1 MNLSLQGIGMTSLRT
16 RERMI
21 KRLSEQGIHNKKI
34 LEIMR
39 DTPRHIFMDEALASR
54 AYEDTALPIGYNQ
67 TISQPYIVAK
77 MTELLLGST
86 GHLAKVLE
94 IGTGCGYQTAIL
106 AQLVDHVYS
115 IERILPLQRKAKG
128 YLWDLKLTN
137 ISYLYND
144 GNLGW
149 PDYAPFDGI
158 LASAAPA
165 EIPLILL
172 QQLAIGGVMV
182 IPIGTSGQ
190 QTLQRVTRKTSGY
203 DIEELEAVTFVP
215 FFIRKRI
222 NKNVNAQ
229 VIFISKRSRPKVQY
243 VNAK

>member
-1 MNLSLQGIGMTSLRT
+1 MNPSLQGIGMTSLRT

-39 DTPRHIFMDEALASR
+39 DTPRHIFMDEALSSR

-77 MTELLLGST
+77 MTELLLGSS
-86 GHLAKVLE
+86 GHLGKVLE

-115 IERILPLQRKAKG
+115 IERILPLQKKAKSH
-128 YLWDLKLTN
+128 LWDLKLKN

-144 GNLGW
+144 GNQGW
-149 PDYAPFDGI
+149 PDYALFDGI

-165 EIPLILL
+165 EIPPILL

-182 IPIGTSGQ
+182 IPIGISGQ
-190 QTLQRVTRKTSGY
+190 QTLKRVTRTESGF
-203 DIEELEAVTFVP
+203 DIEELEDVTFVP
-215 FFIRKRI
+215 FLSGKE
-222 NKNVNAQ
+222 
-229 VIFISKRSRPKVQY
+229 
-243 VNAK
+243 

>member
-1 MNLSLQGIGMTSLRT
+1 MTLSLQGIGMTSLRT

-21 KRLSEQGIHNKKI
+21 KRLSDQGIHNKRL

-39 DTPRHIFMDEALASR
+39 DTPRHIFMDEALSSR

-86 GHLAKVLE
+86 GHLGKVLE

-137 ISYLYND
+137 ISFLYSD

-165 EIPLILL
+165 EIPPVLL
-172 QQLAIGGVMV
+172 QQLAVGGVMV

-215 FFIRKRI
+215 FLSGKE
-222 NKNVNAQ
+222 
-229 VIFISKRSRPKVQY
+229 
-243 VNAK
+243 

>member
-1 MNLSLQGIGMTSLRT
+1 MTLSLQGIGMTSLRT

-21 KRLSEQGIHNKKI
+21 KRLLGQGIHNEKV

-77 MTELLLGST
+77 MTELLLRSSD
-86 GHLAKVLE
+86 HLGKVLE

-106 AQLVDHVYS
+106 ANLVDQVYS
-115 IERILPLQRKAKG
+115 IERILPLQKKAKSN
-128 YLWDLKLTN
+128 LWNLKLKN
-137 ISYLYND
+137 ISYLYSD
-144 GNLGW
+144 GHLGW

-158 LASAAPA
+158 LASAAA
-165 EIPLILL
+165 TEIPPMLL

-182 IPIGTSGQ
+182 IPIGISGQ
-190 QTLQRVTRKTSGY
+190 QTLQRITRTTIGY
-203 DIEELEAVTFVP
+203 DIEQLEAVTFVP
-215 FFIRKRI
+215 FLSGKE
-222 NKNVNAQ
+222 
-229 VIFISKRSRPKVQY
+229 
-243 VNAK
+243 

>member
-1 MNLSLQGIGMTSLRT
+1 MIPRLQGIGMTSLRT
-16 RERMI
+16 RERMV
-21 KRLSEQGIHNKKI
+21 KRLSEQGIYNEKI

-77 MTELLLGST
+77 MTELLLGASS
-86 GHLAKVLE
+86 HLGKVLE

-106 AQLVDHVYS
+106 AQLVDHVYT
-115 IERILPLQRKAKG
+115 IERILPLQRKAKSH
-128 YLWDLKLTN
+128 LWDLKLKN

-144 GNLGW
+144 GNAGW

-165 EIPLILL
+165 EIPAQLL
-172 QQLAIGGVMV
+172 QQLAIGGVMI
-182 IPIGTSGQ
+182 IPIGKSGQ
-190 QTLQRVTRKTSGY
+190 QILQRVTRRSSGY
-203 DIEELEAVTFVP
+203 EIEKLETVTFVP
-215 FFIRKRI
+215 FLSGKE
-222 NKNVNAQ
+222 
-229 VIFISKRSRPKVQY
+229 
-243 VNAK
+243 